1 MSVVCT
7 KRTKLRK
14 FKVKNSQKILEAIE
28 NQELDRL
35 SAYLDKALLEDDPA
49 TLLELGQYFESI
61 GFYPEAKQTYL
72 HLKDDFPEV
81 YLSLATI
88 VAEDGLMEE
97 AFAYLEEIPERY
109 LASLL
114 VKADLYQSE
123 GLADV
128 AREKLMEAASLSDD
142 PIIQLG
148 LAEIDL
154 ELENYQEAIQEY
166 AQLDN
171 RLILEETGISTYQR
185 IGYAYANLGRFEAAI
200 EFLEKALE
208 IEFDDQIAYELA
220 TLLYDREEYQR
231 ALIYF
236 KQIDT
241 LSPDFEGYEYGYALA
256 LQAENDRETALAI
269 AEQGIQ
275 KNPFDAYLLLLA
287 SQLAYELHEPEKA
300 EKYLL
305 EAKEV
310 AEDLEEI
317 ALRLT
322 TLYMEQERYEE
333 VLAWQEVEVENV
345 VTRWNIARALVAL
358 EEIEKAGPIYEEL
371 FPDLK
376 NNPEFLESYSYL
388 LRELGDIAK
397 AREVAEGYLQLVP
410 DDGQMQAFYESLL
423 EE

>member
-1 MSVVCT
+1 M
-7 KRTKLRK
+7 
-14 FKVKNSQKILEAIE
+14 KNSQKILEAIE
-28 NQELDRL
+28 KQELDCL
-35 SAYLDKALLEDDPA
+35 PAYLEKALLEDDPA

-72 HLKDDFPEV
+72 HLRDDYPEV

-88 VAEDGLMEE
+88 VAEDGQMEE
-97 AFAYLEEIPERY
+97 AFAYLEEIPESSEWY

-128 AREKLMEAASLSDD
+128 AREKLMEAVTLSDD

-154 ELENYQEAIQEY
+154 DLENYQEAIQEY

-208 IEFDDQIAYELA
+208 IEFDDQIAFELA

-241 LSPDFEGYEYGYALA
+241 LSPDFEGYEYGYALV

-287 SQLAYELHEPEKA
+287 SQLAYELHQPEKA
-300 EKYLL
+300 ENYLL

-310 AEDLEEI
+310 AEDLEDI

-322 TLYMEQERYEE
+322 TLYLEQERYED
-333 VLAWQEVEVENV
+333 VLEWQEVEVENV
-345 VTRWNIARALVAL
+345 VTRWNITRALVAL
-358 EEIEKAGPIYEEL
+358 EEVEKADPIYEEL
-371 FPDLK
+371 YPDLK
-376 NNPEFLESYSYL
+376 ENPEFLESYSYF

-410 DDGQMQAFYESLL
+410 DDGQMQAFYENLL